1 MRVEGWS
8 EIFSNE
14 VSLLVRSPTSGLEWE
29 MVDVPIRGLVLS
41 CQTPKAD
48 IVLFVGIKKS

>member
-29 MVDVPIRGLVLS
+29 MVDVPIRRLVLS